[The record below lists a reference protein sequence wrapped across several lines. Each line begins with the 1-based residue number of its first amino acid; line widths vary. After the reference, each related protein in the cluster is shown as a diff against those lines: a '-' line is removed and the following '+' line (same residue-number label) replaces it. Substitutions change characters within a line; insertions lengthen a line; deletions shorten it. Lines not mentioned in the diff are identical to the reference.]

1 MPSPYGLMLV
11 DCLTQLICT
20 WIFISSM
27 TKLKEHSREMCY
39 FDALVCP
46 RPNEQFVLGGEGGVR
61 TLARLV
67 CALFSSTWQ
76 CQKTSKQG
84 FPFTNLRIEYLMHK
98 LIAGRIQTFFLIS
111 YVMATIKK
119 GKIGSKISAT
129 WCPFDR
135 KGGEG
140 EVGQTLFGQC
150 QNTQ

>member
-1 MPSPYGLMLV
+1 MWVINKVVPMYSINKLLHTQENEFVVGILVYG
-11 DCLTQLICT
+11 
-20 WIFISSM
+20 
-27 TKLKEHSREMCY
+27 CY

-46 RPNEQFVLGGEGGVR
+46 RPNEQFLVLGGEGGVR
-61 TLARLV
+61 TLARLA

-119 GKIGSKISAT
+119 EK
-129 WCPFDR
+129 
-135 KGGEG
+135 
-140 EVGQTLFGQC
+140 
-150 QNTQ
+150 